1 MKRLESFNYER
12 GECFSEDIITAEL
25 IAGNCLFQ
33 KVIITE
39 NRVVFIKLS

>member
-12 GECFSEDIITAEL
+12 GECFSEDIISAEL
-25 IAGNCLFQ
+25 VPGHCLFQ
-33 KVIITE
+33 KVIIDE